1 MSVIASERSER
12 GNLRDHFAAL
22 VMTDASLGNEAII
35 WYNIEATDVDNAY
48 LTRLSKVVL

>member
-22 VMTDASLGNEAII
+22 VMTDTALVMTGA
-35 WYNIEATDVDNAY
+35 
-48 LTRLSKVVL
+48 LPGLQPPP